1 MSFRCLQSKA
11 MKILQSVLKIFAT
24 LACIAMF
31 GCGGIEPQF
40 YPLDNTVKTDAP
52 RSANQVELF
61 ITKKPT
67 WQYKELGMVT
77 YSTPASFSN
86 EPQIYQMLRQKAGE
100 IGADGLIIMD
110 SQTNVEQMLRLTLD
124 FYGNPVESERSR
136 TYIKYR
142 GMAIVKV
149 K

>member
-1 MSFRCLQSKA
+1 MCLS
-11 MKILQSVLKIFAT
+11 ML
-24 LACIAMF
+24 
-31 GCGGIEPQF
+31 GCQGIEPQF
-40 YPLDNTVKTDAP
+40 YPLGTSWQAVKQRPTND
-52 RSANQVELF
+52 VEIF

-67 WQYKELGMVT
+67 WQYKELGMIT
-77 YSTPASFSN
+77 YSTPASFSD
-86 EPQIYQMLRQKAGE
+86 EPRIYQLLRAKAGE
-100 IGADGLIIMD
+100 IGADGIIIMD
-110 SQTNVEQMLRLTLD
+110 SQTSIEQTPHITLD

>member
-1 MSFRCLQSKA
+1 MCLS
-11 MKILQSVLKIFAT
+11 ML
-24 LACIAMF
+24 
-31 GCGGIEPQF
+31 GCQGIEPQF
-40 YPLDNTVKTDAP
+40 YPLGTSWQAGKQRPTND
-52 RSANQVELF
+52 VEIF

-67 WQYKELGMVT
+67 WQYKELGMIT
-77 YSTPASFSN
+77 YSTPASFSD
-86 EPQIYQMLRQKAGE
+86 EPRIYQLLRAKAGE

-110 SQTNVEQMLRLTLD
+110 SQTNVEQTPRLTLD

-142 GMAIVKV
+142 GMAISKV